1 MPWNYGFFIGFFIRR
16 EIGEKAQGQ
25 VNQGIGRL
33 NGKENG
39 EEKWIKTL
47 LKPSPLT
54 LNPNR
59 TLFSFFEV
67 KIKKYKYFER
77 QVQGKRV

>member
-25 VNQGIGRL
+25 INQGIGRL

-39 EEKWIKTL
+39 EEKWIEFSLNL
-47 LKPSPLT
+47 LP
-54 LNPNR
+54 
-59 TLFSFFEV
+59 
-67 KIKKYKYFER
+67 
-77 QVQGKRV
+77 